1 MTPSRL
7 GTAVLITGTD
17 LGVGKTFVTTGLAL
31 LLKERGFSVGVMKP
45 IELGWPEDAGPW
57 PHDADA
63 LRDAAGV
70 DDPPELVVPYVF
82 EDVVA
87 PQVLA
92 DKMAKPIEAEVI
104 QKALDQLRSRYD
116 VVLVE
121 GVGGLAVPLDEGLDL
136 AHLAKLCDM
145 SVLIVTRAH
154 VGTLNLT
161 YLSVHYARSVGLKVI
176 GAIANR
182 LDRTL
187 EDPSITTNA
196 AMIQRMC
203 DIPVLGVVPF
213 TPEADTLKD
222 IVDTCRSCFDVDGLM
237 QGLGL
242 PKR

>member
-1 MTPSRL
+1 MAPSSR

-31 LLKERGFSVGVMKP
+31 LLKERGFRVGVMKP
-45 IELGWPEDAGPW
+45 IELGWPADAGPW

-92 DKMAKPIEAEVI
+92 DRLARPIEASVI
-104 QKALDQLRSRYD
+104 QDALDQLRSRYQ

-121 GVGGLAVPLDEGLDL
+121 GVGGLAVPLDDGLDL
-136 AHLAKLCDM
+136 AQLAKICDM

-161 YLSVHYARSVGLKVI
+161 YLSVHYARSVGLNVI

-187 EDPSITTNA
+187 EDPSVTTNA
-196 AMIQRMC
+196 TMIQRMC

-222 IVDTCRSCFDVDGLM
+222 VVDTCRTCFNMDGLLR
-237 QGLGL
+237 GLHL
-242 PKR
+242 D